1 MDLETMFEDYLFH
14 MMVKREDVLS
24 VEPYDK
30 FQILV
35 TKKNG
40 NRYIYDMMAHGD
52 KLLKDEEPVF
62 FKMDEKTYMS
72 EFAFIVDTKIT
83 AKGITLEDLS
93 ERTGI
98 SIPTIYRYMRG
109 ASIPNLYKAKKL
121 AEVLGCDINDFFRIP
136 K

>member
-1 MDLETMFEDYLFH
+1 MDLETIFEDYLFH

-52 KLLKDEEPVF
+52 KLLKEDESVF

-109 ASIPNLYKAKKL
+109 DSIPNLYKAKKL
-121 AEVLGCDINDFFRIP
+121 ADVLGCDINEFFRIS

>member
-52 KLLKDEEPVF
+52 KLLKEDGPVF
-62 FKMDEKTYMS
+62 FEMDEKTYMS